1 MSKIFAVLLA
11 SVFLIAGCGGEKTAE
26 KPAPPTSS
34 KVDMPA
40 ENPKPEP
47 TQIPSEWSTVP
58 ERICALPSIGSTR
71 ADFDSAYRQTAT
83 NGVGHIRYNDD
94 IIHATYFD
102 GTGEKSDDRKARACN
117 ILLQVL
123 PGIPFPYMEFKN
135 LFPADSAN
143 VQVDEKG
150 SDAMI
155 NVKNVS
161 GTSATL
167 AKLFPK
173 SGGKFIGSFNC
184 DKATGNFIGGSVMV
198 VGGWQ

>member
-1 MSKIFAVLLA
+1 M
-11 SVFLIAGCGGEKTAE
+11 
-26 KPAPPTSS
+26 
-34 KVDMPA
+34 
-40 ENPKPEP
+40 
-47 TQIPSEWSTVP
+47 P

-71 ADFDSAYRQTAT
+71 ADFDSVYKQTAS

-94 IIHATYFD
+94 IIHATYFN
-102 GTGEKSDDRKARACN
+102 GTGDKSDDKKARVYSM
-117 ILLQVL
+117 LLQVL

-135 LFPADSAN
+135 LFPTDSAN

-167 AKLFPK
+167 AKLFPR
-173 SGGKFIGSFNC
+173 SGGKFAGAFNW

-198 VGGWQ
+198 VTW